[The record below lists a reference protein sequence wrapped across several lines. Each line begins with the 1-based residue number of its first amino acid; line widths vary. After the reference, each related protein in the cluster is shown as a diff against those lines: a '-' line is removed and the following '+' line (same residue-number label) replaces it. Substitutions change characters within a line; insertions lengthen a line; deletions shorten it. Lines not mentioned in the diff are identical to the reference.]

1 MASRP
6 NRKRR
11 ARGLVSSPRGGL
23 RSSLRP
29 FGSAVGLVSALA
41 SGPTLAQEAPRSAP
55 PAAVS
60 DTPPPASSSEPP
72 PSAPQFVLPTVK
84 VEGEAEPYN
93 VQDSGLVRSPKPL
106 VDTPQTVVVVPEAVI
121 EQQRAGTIRD
131 ALRNVSGITVSAGE
145 GGRQGDVFILRG
157 FSAQTDIFRDGM
169 RDLGWFTRDTFNIQ
183 SLEVYFGPSAVLF
196 GRGST
201 GGAVNLITKKP
212 TATTEGSVTL
222 QGGTAPSGRLEG
234 DVNVALNDAFQFRL
248 QAMGQ
253 LAQIADRDQASANR
267 AGFSPELRWRLGER
281 TTLEL
286 DYFYQH
292 EHSTPDYGHPYYA
305 PAPGKDGYPV
315 SYNIGV
321 PRNAWYGV
329 IGDSLPDLEN
339 VNANVA
345 TLRLRHGFSDQT
357 SLTTSLR
364 YGQVHRLARPTA
376 PRGLT
381 PAVDPTTIGRQRY
394 EIQTDND
401 YLAVQLD
408 LRTQFKTGILEHTL
422 TSGGDFSYEKR
433 SQYRRNSTIPP
444 GNFAVP
450 VNLPADLYDPDPSP
464 DLSQVTWGY
473 ASDND
478 TTQKVGG
485 VYVSD
490 QIAITR
496 YVEVLGSIRYDVFD
510 THVVTHAVNAPP
522 GDQQKNDGFLNWRA
536 GLVLHPFEKTSLY
549 GMYGT
554 SSNPSAEFGVFPSGA
569 VTLDPEE
576 NAIAEV
582 GAKADL
588 LEDRLSVTGSLF
600 RIDKKNARVPNPDG
614 SGQMVLAGKQRVDG
628 YALGVVGT
636 VIGSWRALANFTF
649 LDSNITDNP
658 NPVLIGQPL
667 PNTPKR
673 SFSAWTTFQPF
684 RGFTLGGGAVYAD
697 SASVNNPTF
706 AGTTASNLSFY
717 KVPAYWR
724 FDAFASYAWKAL
736 ELQLNVYNI
745 GNALYY
751 EQYYSGHAAPAAGR
765 SASLTATVRF

>member
-1 MASRP
+1 M
-6 NRKRR
+6 
-11 ARGLVSSPRGGL
+11 
-23 RSSLRP
+23 SL
-29 FGSAVGLVSALA
+29 FSALA
-41 SGPTLAQEAPRSAP
+41 SGPALAQEAPRAPVP

-60 DTPPPASSSEPP
+60 DAPPPTPSSEPP
-72 PSAPQFVLPTVK
+72 PSEPQFVLPTVK
-84 VEGEAEPYN
+84 VEGEASPYN

-106 VDTPQTVVVVPEAVI
+106 VDTPQSVVVIPEAVI

-131 ALRNVSGITVSAGE
+131 ALRNVSGITVSVGE
-145 GGRQGDVFILRG
+145 GGRQGDTFILRG
-157 FSAQTDIFRDGM
+157 FSAQTDLFRDGM

-183 SLEVYFGPSAVLF
+183 SVEVYFGPSAVLF

-201 GGAVNLITKKP
+201 GGAINLITKKP
-212 TATTEGSVTL
+212 TDTTAGSVTL

-234 DVNVALNDAFQFRL
+234 DVSVALSDAFQLRL
-248 QAMGQ
+248 EAMGQ
-253 LAQIADRDQASANR
+253 LAQVPERDQASANR
-267 AGFSPELRWRLGER
+267 AGFSPTLRWRLAER
-281 TTLEL
+281 TTLDL

-329 IGDSLPDLEN
+329 TGDNLPDLEN
-339 VNANVA
+339 VNVNVA
-345 TLRLRHGFSDQT
+345 TVRLQHGFSDQT
-357 SLTTSLR
+357 SLTTSVR

-408 LRTQFKTGILEHTL
+408 LRTQFRTGILEHTL
-422 TSGGDFSYEKR
+422 TSGGDVSYEER

-444 GNFAVP
+444 GSFGTP
-450 VNLPADLYDPDPSP
+450 VNLPADLYHPDPSP
-464 DLSQVTWGY
+464 DLSQVAWGY
-473 ASDND
+473 ASNND

-496 YVEVLGSIRYDVFD
+496 YVEVLGSVRYDIFD
-510 THVVTHAVNAPP
+510 THVLTNSVTAPS
-522 GDQQKNDGFLNWRA
+522 GDQTKNDGFFNWRA

-554 SSNPSAEFGVFPSGA
+554 SANPSAEFGVFPSGT

-588 LEDRLSVTGSLF
+588 FDDRLSLTGSLF
-600 RIDKKNARVPNPDG
+600 RIDKKNARVPDPDG

-628 YALGVVGT
+628 YALGIVGT
-636 VIGSWRALANFTF
+636 LIGSWRVLANYTF

-658 NPVLIGQPL
+658 NPVLVGQPL
-667 PNTPKR
+667 PSTPKR
-673 SFSAWTTFQPF
+673 SLSAWTTFQPF

-697 SASVNNPTF
+697 AASVNNPTF

-736 ELQLNVYNI
+736 ELQVNVYNI

-751 EQYYSGHAAPAAGR
+751 EQYYSSHAAPAAGR